1 MRGGKKTYPRV
12 TSPFLPCRSS
22 LVFSFT
28 AKKKKFI
35 YNFNPQKA
43 LARLL
48 QSSASGCFRGVSG
61 LSSCTPWGSGPRRDF
76 LRAGGGAGAED
87 AAATAA
93 PGGADSAG
101 EGGAAAAAGPWRVA
115 RSRPPGRKLLASA
128 GAAGAPSPG
137 GRGSPYGLLAPT
149 SLRRQEAP
157 VSSRRRLLRDS
168 PRRAREPPCPPS
180 ALSWRSGPSAAA
192 EGLPRRTQGL
202 RGRALSSSAPAG
214 WLCLRRL
221 SPARRAD
228 RARRPAGS
236 AGAARGQDPPCA
248 ERTS

>member
-1 MRGGKKTYPRV
+1 MEKKRIHELHPLFFLADPLWSSPLMPKGKKKSYI
-12 TSPFLPCRSS
+12 FLIHRKLWLGCFNPQHLDVLGES
-22 LVFSFT
+22 LVF
-28 AKKKKFI
+28 
-35 YNFNPQKA
+35 PLA
-43 LARLL
+43 L
-48 QSSASGCFRGVSG
+48 
-61 LSSCTPWGSGPRRDF
+61 PGSPVLGGDF

-101 EGGAAAAAGPWRVA
+101 EGGAAAGPWRVA

-128 GAAGAPSPG
+128 GAAGVPSPG

-149 SLRRQEAP
+149 PQRRQEAP
-157 VSSRRRLLRDS
+157 VSSRCLLLRDS

-192 EGLPRRTQGL
+192 GGLPRRTQGL
-202 RGRALSSSAPAG
+202 RGRALGSSAPAG
-214 WLCLRRL
+214 WLCLPRL

>member
-1 MRGGKKTYPRV
+1 MGKKRIHELHPLFCLADPLWS
-12 TSPFLPCRSS
+12 SPLLPKKKKISYIILIHRKLWLGCFDLQHLDVLGES
-22 LVFSFT
+22 LVF
-28 AKKKKFI
+28 
-35 YNFNPQKA
+35 PPA
-43 LARLL
+43 LPGAPVL
-48 QSSASGCFRGVSG
+48 GG
-61 LSSCTPWGSGPRRDF
+61 DF